1 MMCLT
6 RRVLFLLLAAF
17 ASLASASA
25 GELGFES
32 SEPGA
37 FQALETSLGVWL
49 VRSGAVQVD
58 SAHAR
63 SGERS
68 LHLLGGLGEDA
79 STVELM
85 LLEDLERDAQFSFW
99 AERWTKRE
107 PFRFLVQARGSG
119 PWRDVYDGATDTRV
133 GGFPTH
139 VRFGLKAGDRVLRF
153 ACQAPLGTGVLID
166 DLSLVSF
173 KPMELVSVTVTQPR
187 LPALIGNRVNPVLHI
202 QLKTEGS
209 LQPLE
214 LREVKFDLA
223 GTTYP
228 EHLARVQLLVGQE
241 LESGAPGPRAE
252 LPEFESMPTNW
263 ALSEATIHLRSK
275 LVLRPGS
282 NDLWVSVELKA
293 EADMDGFVDAHA
305 LGIRVSG
312 QEQLQTIA
320 EPPVDAAYRQRIG
333 VALRR
338 AGDDGVAV
346 HRIPGL
352 ATTPKGTLIA
362 VYDLRWEDWGD
373 LPGNIDVG
381 LSRSTDGGQ
390 HWEPMQVVMDMGQ
403 NPEWQHDGVGDPA
416 VVVDRKTGRIF
427 VMATWSHGNRSWR
440 GSGPGLSPEQTGQWM
455 VVHSDDE
462 GLTWSKPRN
471 LTQQLK
477 RPEWSFLLQGP
488 GRGICMANGTLVVPA
503 QYLLG
508 QEEGRMPYS
517 TVIWSM
523 DHGKTWH
530 VGRGALSD
538 TTESAVVELKDGV
551 LMSNQR
557 NNRGGSRSVFTTPN
571 LGVTWSEH
579 KSSRSLL
586 QGPVCMASLI
596 HVGRELGG
604 AADGLL
610 LFSNPNVARAPRR
623 RMSIKASTDSGNSW
637 PGAQALLLDEG
648 VSAGYSCLTMIDAKT
663 VGILYECSRAQLAFQ
678 RVPLADVLAGGE
690 AQR

>member
-6 RRVLFLLLAAF
+6 RRVLPLLLAA
-17 ASLASASA
+17 LAPLAPASA
-25 GELGFES
+25 GDLGFES
-32 SEPGA
+32 CEPGP

-49 VRSGAVQVD
+49 VRSGDVRVD
-58 SAHAR
+58 ATHAR

-68 LHLLGGLGEDA
+68 LHLLGGLGDHA
-79 STVELM
+79 SSVELM
-85 LLEDLERDAQFSFW
+85 LSEDLQQDAQFGFW

-119 PWRDVYDGATDTRV
+119 PWRDVYDGADTRV
-133 GGFPTH
+133 GGFQTQ
-139 VRFGLKAGDRVLRF
+139 VRFELKAGDRVLRF

-166 DLSLVSF
+166 DLTLEPF
-173 KPMELVSVTVTQPR
+173 KPMELVSVSVTQPR
-187 LPALIGNRVNPVLHI
+187 LPVLIGNSVNPVLHI
-202 QLKTEGS
+202 QLKTEGG

-214 LREVKFDLA
+214 LREVKFDLS
-223 GTTYP
+223 GTTHP
-228 EHLARVQLLVGQE
+228 EHVERVQLLVGD
-241 LESGAPGPRAE
+241 ESAVGAPGPQAE
-252 LPEFESMPTNW
+252 LPEFERVPMTW
-263 ALSEATIHLRSK
+263 ALSEESIHLRSK
-275 LVLRPGS
+275 LSLRPGT
-282 NDLWVSVELKA
+282 NDLWVSVTLKA

-305 LGIRVSG
+305 IGFRLSG
-312 QEQLQTIA
+312 QEHMQPLA
-320 EPPVDAAYRQRIG
+320 ESPADAAYRQRIG

-338 AGDDGVAV
+338 AGDDEVAV

-362 VYDLRWEDWGD
+362 VYDLRWDGWGD

-381 LSRSTDGGQ
+381 LSRSTDGGR
-390 HWEPMQVVMDMGQ
+390 HWQPMQVVMDMGQ
-403 NPEWQHDGVGDPA
+403 DPEWRHDGVGDPA
-416 VVVDRKTGRIF
+416 LVIDRQTGRIF
-427 VMATWSHGNRSWR
+427 VMATWSHGERSWR
-440 GSGPGLSPEQTGQWM
+440 GSGPGLAPEQTGQWM
-455 VVHSDDE
+455 MVHSDDE
-462 GLTWSKPRN
+462 GVTWSKPRN
-471 LTQQLK
+471 LTRQLK

-503 QYLLG
+503 QFLLG
-508 QEEGRMPYS
+508 PDKDRMPYA
-517 TVIWSM
+517 TLVWSM
-523 DHGKTWH
+523 DHGETWR
-530 VGRGALSD
+530 VGRGAMD
-538 TTESAVVELKDGV
+538 NTTESALVELNDGV

-579 KSSRSLL
+579 GSSRSLL
-586 QGPVCMASLI
+586 QEPVCMASLI

-610 LFSNPNVARAPRR
+610 LFSNPDVARGPRR

-637 PGAQALLLDEG
+637 PGAQTLLLDEG

-678 RVPLADVLAGGE
+678 RVALADVLAGGE
-690 AQR
+690 AQK